1 MRLPAL
7 PALFEALKSLECRRR
22 RAHIKFGK
30 FPEPR
35 GKGGLRAHFFV
46 GVDRIRQV
54 TELIEPTLRD
64 MGLELVRVLVSGG
77 QRPTLQIM
85 VERGDQA
92 PTTLDACAKV
102 SHAVSALLDVADPL
116 PGAYRLEVTSPG
128 LDRPLVRRADYERFA
143 GLAARLET
151 ELPIEGRRRFRG
163 RLLGLAGDQIRLA
176 LPEGEMSIPFDAIKK
191 AKLVLTDELLAAS
204 HTERRS

>member
-1 MRLPAL
+1 MG
-7 PALFEALKSLECRRR
+7 
-22 RAHIKFGK
+22 FG
-30 FPEPR
+30 
-35 GKGGLRAHFFV
+35 AHFFV
-46 GVDRIRQV
+46 GVDRIRQI

-143 GLAARLET
+143 GLEARLET

-163 RLLGLAGDQIRLA
+163 RLLGLAGDQVRLA

-191 AKLVLTDELLAAS
+191 AKLVLTDELLAAAQA
-204 HTERRS
+204 ERRS

>member
-1 MRLPAL
+1 M
-7 PALFEALKSLECRRR
+7 
-22 RAHIKFGK
+22 
-30 FPEPR
+30 
-35 GKGGLRAHFFV
+35 
-46 GVDRIRQV
+46 DRIRQI

-143 GLAARLET
+143 GLEARLET

-191 AKLVLTDELLAAS
+191 AKLVLTDELLAAAQ
-204 HTERRS
+204 TERRS

>member
-1 MRLPAL
+1 
-7 PALFEALKSLECRRR
+7 
-22 RAHIKFGK
+22 
-30 FPEPR
+30 
-35 GKGGLRAHFFV
+35 
-46 GVDRIRQV
+46 VDRIRQI

-143 GLAARLET
+143 GLEARLET

-191 AKLVLTDELLAAS
+191 AKLVLTDELLAAAQ
-204 HTERRS
+204 TERRS

>member
-1 MRLPAL
+1 
-7 PALFEALKSLECRRR
+7 
-22 RAHIKFGK
+22 
-30 FPEPR
+30 
-35 GKGGLRAHFFV
+35 
-46 GVDRIRQV
+46 VDRIRQI

-143 GLAARLET
+143 GLEARLET

-163 RLLGLAGDQIRLA
+163 RLLGLAGDQVRLA

-191 AKLVLTDELLAAS
+191 AKLVLTDELLAAAQA
-204 HTERRS
+204 ERRS